1 MTKSLQLSIFNYPH
15 TKNLKLRN
23 LIADYSAQVLVR
35 GKQFSM
41 NDKLSMINVAT
52 LIKSKLLTVNLLKTE
67 NCKLKT
73 GATEGS
79 DL

>member
-41 NDKLSMINVAT
+41 NDQLSM
-52 LIKSKLLTVNLLKTE
+52 KK
-67 NCKLKT
+67 
-73 GATEGS
+73 
-79 DL
+79 